1 VEAETLLSTDAL
13 TSVETVGQLSE
24 TATPV
29 VQQDLPD
36 VTDQQPQ
43 QTTEVE
49 AVPVED
55 PVETVPVDTAPAQAK
70 TDTQQESDL
79 PTDKGED
86 DNRFEVTDVSAGG
99 AQPVFQ
105 DVEPIMIK
113 VGEAPATEETTQ
125 TSDVEQQ
132 LLQPL
137 TDALDQGESKVQVQL
152 SPASLGTVTLEVSQQ
167 KDGTLHVVLSADN
180 THTRAL
186 LQEHAENLQNL
197 LGGQG
202 QKNVQVEV
210 ARQENTQ
217 QQDAANYNNRNGH
230 GQSGYQQEQQQRHT
244 QSSEDFLQQLRLG
257 LIPLD
262 GEGN

>member
-1 VEAETLLSTDAL
+1 
-13 TSVETVGQLSE
+13 
-24 TATPV
+24 
-29 VQQDLPD
+29 
-36 VTDQQPQ
+36 
-43 QTTEVE
+43 
-49 AVPVED
+49 VED

-86 DNRFEVTDVSAGG
+86 DNRFEVTDASAGG
-99 AQPVFQ
+99 AQPVFR

-125 TSDVEQQ
+125 TSDVENQ

-167 KDGTLHVVLSADN
+167 KDGALHVILSAEN

-186 LQEHAENLQNL
+186 LQEHVESLQNL
-197 LGGQG
+197 LGGQS

-217 QQDAANYNNRNGH
+217 QQDGANANRNGH
-230 GQSGYQQEQQQRHT
+230 GQNGYQQEQQQQRHT